1 MKKQKVIKR
10 IIIILLLSDNLMEK
24 EENPEAIKIKQE
36 FFKNTVND
44 FKKMFVSY
52 LEQLLK

>member
-10 IIIILLLSDNLMEK
+10 VIIILLLSDNLMEK